1 MCTKLST
8 EVGKMSR
15 KISLDETAKILN
27 LINKALEGT
36 GCVAVGY
43 DRTGEYYLDV
53 LIENDG
59 EDQDG

>member
-1 MCTKLST
+1 MEKH
-8 EVGKMSR
+8 
-15 KISLDETAKILN
+15 ISLDETAKILN

-36 GCVAVGY
+36 GCVAIGY